1 LTVLPTRLSKLLAAG
16 LIALASA
23 ATHSATE
30 MLDQVVAIVDDDVI
44 MASELRERV
53 ARVTQSLAARGGEQ
67 PPEDEIIREVLDRLI
82 LESVQLQMG
91 GRFGVRIADAQLD
104 AAMARLAGQNRMT
117 PEQFAAVLEQD
128 GGSYLELRE
137 NIRREMTIQRV
148 QQGSVN
154 QQVQIT
160 PQEIDNYLATE
171 EGQKLVQPEYRIIH
185 ALLPIPANSTEADVA
200 ESQAYC
206 EGLVQ
211 RIQGG
216 EAFENVV
223 SASTGKYT
231 FTGGDLGWRKLD
243 DVPSIF
249 QEVAQTL
256 APGETADLFRSPSG
270 WHIVQMADRRGSD
283 LTISQTKVRHILIKP
298 SEILSDDQARELAT
312 ELKSRA
318 EAGEDFGDLAREYSE
333 DIGSAA
339 EGGDL
344 GWTSSGQMVPE
355 FENMMASTP
364 IGEISAPVRSQFGW
378 HILEVLDRR
387 DKDVTQDMRRA
398 QIEEY
403 LHGRKFE
410 EELEV
415 WLRKIRDEAFVDIK

>member
-1 LTVLPTRLSKLLAAG
+1 
-16 LIALASA
+16 
-23 ATHSATE
+23 
-30 MLDQVVAIVDDDVI
+30 
-44 MASELRERV
+44 
-53 ARVTQSLAARGGEQ
+53 
-67 PPEDEIIREVLDRLI
+67 
-82 LESVQLQMG
+82 
-91 GRFGVRIADAQLD
+91 
-104 AAMARLAGQNRMT
+104 MT

-185 ALLPIPANSTEADVA
+185 ALLPIPANSTDADVS

-211 RIQGG
+211 RIQAG

-298 SEILSDDQARELAT
+298 SEILSDDKARELAA

-318 EAGEDFGDLAREYSE
+318 ESGEDFGGLAREYSE